1 MVSGFGD
8 QQLLIVRFIKMRIH
22 PETLK
27 RLRKAQG
34 WSQQELADKAKI
46 EKKTIGR
53 LESANGGE
61 ARESTARQLASALKL
76 GNPRILAQGPE
87 SDAVREEVSR
97 INFDSGGSGPRV
109 RLDSETA
116 LAYDLVEERYGV
128 DMHRLIE
135 EAPTLFTLLAEASL
149 AERRRRVGEAKAA
162 LEEFNRAL
170 PEHLAESDWAYK
182 DEEESIERRDLFR
195 HPGDL
200 EWDDPRW
207 EEYRKDGNPFANFLK
222 RLARN
227 IGAANGAIDPADIE
241 FDRDTI
247 YRGYL
252 FPERR
257 ARLTGCSRRAEW
269 VLSHRYARLGQ
280 IPKRLRGE
288 GEDVARERAEWL
300 EAQITD
306 DEWAECEEMMA
317 AAERLGKMLTGET
330 DPDGEPGE

>member
-1 MVSGFGD
+1 
-8 QQLLIVRFIKMRIH
+8 MRIH

-27 RLRKAQG
+27 RLRKAQA

-61 ARESTARQLASALKL
+61 ARESTARLLASALKL

-87 SDAVREEVSR
+87 SEAVRDEVSR

-109 RLDSETA
+109 HLDSETA
-116 LAYDLVEERYGV
+116 LAYDLVEEHYGV

-135 EAPTLFTLLAEASL
+135 EAPMLFTLLAESSL
-149 AERRRRVGEAKAA
+149 AERRRRIEEAKAA

-170 PEHLAESDWAYK
+170 PDHLTDSDWAYR
-182 DEEESIERRDLFR
+182 DEEESIEKRDLFR

-200 EWDDPRW
+200 EWDDPCW
-207 EEYRKDGNPFANFLK
+207 EDYRENGNPFANFLK
-222 RLARN
+222 RLANN
-227 IGAANGAIDPADIE
+227 IEADNGALDPAEVE
-241 FDRDTI
+241 FDPDLAC
-247 YRGYL
+247 RGYL

-269 VLSHRYARLGQ
+269 ALSHGYARLGQ
-280 IPKRLRGE
+280 IPKRLIGE
-288 GEDVARERAEWL
+288 GDDIARERIEWL
-300 EAQITD
+300 KAQITD

-317 AAERLGKMLTGET
+317 AAERLGKMMTGEI
-330 DPDGEPGE
+330 DPDDVANE

>member
-1 MVSGFGD
+1 
-8 QQLLIVRFIKMRIH
+8 MRIH

-27 RLRKAQG
+27 KLRKAQG
-34 WSQQELADKAKI
+34 WSQQELANKAKV

-53 LESANGGE
+53 LEGENRGE
-61 ARESTARQLASALKL
+61 AREATARLLAGALRL
-76 GNPRILAQGPE
+76 GNPRILAQDPE
-87 SDAVREEVSR
+87 SEAVLDEVSR

-109 RLDSETA
+109 HLDSETT
-116 LAYDLVEERYGV
+116 LAYDLVEEHYGV

-149 AERRRRVGEAKAA
+149 AERRRRVGDAKAA

-170 PEHLAESDWAYK
+170 PEHLAESVWAYRG
-182 DEEESIERRDLFR
+182 EEESIERRDLFR

-222 RLARN
+222 RLAKN
-227 IGAANGAIDPADIE
+227 IEADNGALDPADIE
-241 FDRDTI
+241 FDPDMVC
-247 YRGYL
+247 RGYL

-257 ARLTGCSRRAEW
+257 ARLTCGSRRAEW
-269 VLSHRYARLGQ
+269 SLSHGYARLGQ

-288 GEDVARERAEWL
+288 GEDVDRERVEWL

-306 DEWAECEEMMA
+306 DEWAACEEMMA
-317 AAERLGKMLTGET
+317 AAVKLGKMLTGKT
-330 DPDGEPGE
+330 DPDEADEQGSQYKDE

>member
-1 MVSGFGD
+1 MEPAGTG
-8 QQLLIVRFIKMRIH
+8 R
-22 PETLK
+22 
-27 RLRKAQG
+27 
-34 WSQQELADKAKI
+34 
-46 EKKTIGR
+46 TIGR

-61 ARESTARQLASALKL
+61 ARESTARLLASALKL

-87 SDAVREEVSR
+87 SDAVRDEETR

-109 RLDSETA
+109 HLDSETA

-162 LEEFNRAL
+162 LEEFNCAL

-207 EEYRKDGNPFANFLK
+207 EGYRKYGNPFANFLK
-222 RLARN
+222 KLANN
-227 IGAANGAIDPADIE
+227 IKADNGALDPADVE
-241 FDRDTI
+241 FDPDMVC
-247 YRGYL
+247 RGYL

-257 ARLTGCSRRAEW
+257 ARLTCGSRRAEW
-269 VLSHRYARLGQ
+269 VLSHGYARLGQ

-288 GEDVARERAEWL
+288 GEDVDRERVEWL

-330 DPDGEPGE
+330 EPDGEPGE

>member
-1 MVSGFGD
+1 MDPGYRD

-27 RLRKAQG
+27 KLRKAQG

-53 LESANGGE
+53 LESENGGE
-61 ARESTARQLASALKL
+61 ARESTARLLAPALKL

-87 SDAVREEVSR
+87 SEAVRDEETR

-109 RLDSETA
+109 HLDSETA

-149 AERRRRVGEAKAA
+149 AERRRRVGEAKSA
-162 LEEFNRAL
+162 LKEFNRAL

-200 EWDDPRW
+200 VWDDPRW
-207 EEYRKDGNPFANFLK
+207 EEYRKYGNPFANFLK
-222 RLARN
+222 KLANN
-227 IGAANGAIDPADIE
+227 IKADNGALDPADVG
-241 FDRDTI
+241 FDPDMVC
-247 YRGYL
+247 RGYL
-252 FPERR
+252 FPEHR
-257 ARLTGCSRRAEW
+257 ARLTGDSRRAEW
-269 VLSHRYARLGQ
+269 ALSHGYARLGQ

-288 GEDVARERAEWL
+288 GEQVARERTGWL

-330 DPDGEPGE
+330 DPDEEPGG

>member
-1 MVSGFGD
+1 
-8 QQLLIVRFIKMRIH
+8 MRIH

-61 ARESTARQLASALKL
+61 ARESTARLLATALKL

-87 SDAVREEVSR
+87 AEAVREEVSR

-109 RLDSETA
+109 HLDSETA
-116 LAYDLVEERYGV
+116 LAYDLVEEHYGV

-170 PEHLAESDWAYK
+170 PGHLADSAWAYK

-207 EEYRKDGNPFANFLK
+207 EDYRENGNPFANFLK
-222 RLARN
+222 RLAN
-227 IGAANGAIDPADIE
+227 DIEAGNGALDPADVG
-241 FDRDTI
+241 FDPDMVC
-247 YRGYL
+247 RGYL

-257 ARLTGCSRRAEW
+257 ARLTGGSRRAEW
-269 VLSHRYARLGQ
+269 ALSHGYARLGQ
-280 IPKRLRGE
+280 IPKRLRGD
-288 GEDVARERAEWL
+288 GEEITRERVNWL
-300 EAQITD
+300 EAQMSD
-306 DEWAECEEMMA
+306 DEWAACEEMMA
-317 AAERLGKMLTGET
+317 AAIKLGKMLTGEMDT
-330 DPDGEPGE
+330 DNETDEQGNQSKDE

>member
-1 MVSGFGD
+1 M
-8 QQLLIVRFIKMRIH
+8 KIH

-61 ARESTARQLASALKL
+61 ARESTARLLASALKL
-76 GNPRILAQGPE
+76 GNPRILALGPE
-87 SDAVREEVSR
+87 SEAVRDEVSR

-109 RLDSETA
+109 HIDSETA
-116 LAYDLVEERYGV
+116 LAYDMVEEHYGV
-128 DMHRLIE
+128 EMHRLIE
-135 EAPTLFTLLAEASL
+135 EAPMLFTLLAEASL
-149 AERRRRVGEAKAA
+149 AERRRRVEDARAV

-170 PEHLAESDWAYK
+170 PEHLADSGWAYEE
-182 DEEESIERRDLFR
+182 EEESIGRRDLFR

-207 EEYRKDGNPFANFLK
+207 EEYRKNGNPFSNFLK
-222 RLARN
+222 GLAEN
-227 IGAANGAIDPADIE
+227 LETGNGALEPADVE
-241 FDRDTI
+241 FDPDI
-247 YRGYL
+247 SCRGYL
-252 FPERR
+252 FPELR
-257 ARLTGCSRRAEW
+257 ARITGGSPRADW
-269 VLSHRYARLGQ
+269 ALSHGHARLAQ

-288 GEDVARERAEWL
+288 GEDAARERAEWL

-306 DEWAECEEMMA
+306 DEWAACEDMMA
-317 AAERLGKMLTGET
+317 AAVKLGKMLSGET
-330 DPDGEPGE
+330 GTEDEADEQENRS

>member
-1 MVSGFGD
+1 M
-8 QQLLIVRFIKMRIH
+8 KIH

-46 EKKTIGR
+46 EKKTIVR

-61 ARESTARQLASALKL
+61 ARETTARLLATALKL
-76 GNPRILAQGPE
+76 GNPRILALGPE
-87 SDAVREEVSR
+87 TEAVREEVSR

-109 RLDSETA
+109 HLDSETA
-116 LAYDLVEERYGV
+116 LAYDLVEEHYGV

-135 EAPTLFTLLAEASL
+135 EAPALFALLAEASL

-170 PEHLAESDWAYK
+170 PGHLAESAWAYQE
-182 DEEESIERRDLFR
+182 EEESIERRDLFR

-200 EWDDPRW
+200 EWDDPRR
-207 EEYRKDGNPFANFLK
+207 EDYRENGNPFANFLK
-222 RLARN
+222 GLAKN
-227 IGAANGAIDPADIE
+227 LEAGNGALDPADVG
-241 FDRDTI
+241 FDPDLI
-247 YRGYL
+247 CRGHL

-257 ARLTGCSRRAEW
+257 ARLTGGSPRAEW
-269 VLSHRYARLGQ
+269 ALSHGYVRLGQ

-288 GEDVARERAEWL
+288 GEDAARERAEWL
-300 EAQITD
+300 EAQISD
-306 DEWAECEEMMA
+306 DEWARCEEMMA

-330 DPDGEPGE
+330 DSGEAADE